1 MKFRHVSLTARWG
14 RRRRA
19 TRKVA
24 HTRLAR
30 QQIPERGGGR
40 GATAG
45 GHARTGEQEPTRL
58 AFDDVRHA

>member
-1 MKFRHVSLTARWG
+1 MKFGTSPLQHAGGGAGEPRGRW
-14 RRRRA
+14 R
-19 TRKVA
+19 
-24 HTRLAR
+24 TRLAR